1 MSTLIEVD
9 HLSRYFGKV
18 CAVNDI
24 SFTLERGQVL
34 GFLGING
41 AGKTTTLQM
50 LSGNLAPSNG
60 NIKIKDFT
68 IINNPIQAKQC
79 IGYLPDTPP
88 LYKDL
93 TVTEFLI
100 YCAKIHGVSKHEIK
114 KTLENV
120 LQRCALIS
128 VKNRLISNL
137 SKGYQQR
144 IGIAQALIHNPD
156 IIILDEP
163 TVGLDPLQ
171 IKEIRQLIKKL
182 SEDHGIIISTHNLSE
197 AEEVCSQ
204 VQIIHK
210 GCLIVKERITELM
223 QSIKQCS
230 LLITTKKPIDCVV
243 LNAIDGVNAIEKISD
258 YQVKINYLDSLDPTQ
273 SIIQCSLLNN
283 WVLIEVTPIKKSL
296 EEIFIS
302 YIDKEQS

>member
-137 SKGYQQR
+137 SKGYQQFYFQR
-144 IGIAQALIHNPD
+144 ISEKGI
-156 IIILDEP
+156 
-163 TVGLDPLQ
+163 
-171 IKEIRQLIKKL
+171 
-182 SEDHGIIISTHNLSE
+182 S
-197 AEEVCSQ
+197 
-204 VQIIHK
+204 
-210 GCLIVKERITELM
+210 
-223 QSIKQCS
+223 
-230 LLITTKKPIDCVV
+230 
-243 LNAIDGVNAIEKISD
+243 
-258 YQVKINYLDSLDPTQ
+258 
-273 SIIQCSLLNN
+273 
-283 WVLIEVTPIKKSL
+283 
-296 EEIFIS
+296 
-302 YIDKEQS
+302 